1 MALHFKGISMKRHF
15 TDEDCLDF
23 VRRLLPQAQSD
34 LIRQHL
40 DDGCE
45 RCNKLHSI
53 WSLVA
58 EVTGRKFQDEPNE
71 PAVRVAKAFYAN
83 SRWNYLVR
91 PLAKMIPPVFDSFLD
106 SSAAAVRSHQ
116 IHASA
121 RRLLYRTR
129 SWAVDV
135 RLESEDGRRISVVGQ
150 VLRSSQ
156 KPAAAVIAD
165 VILMQGETPLARTS
179 TNQFGE
185 FQLQSQHE
193 KNVNIYL
200 HICGR
205 RPLGIALPDPDT

>member
-1 MALHFKGISMKRHF
+1 MKKHF

-23 VRRLLPQAQSD
+23 VQRLLQQAQSD
-34 LIRQHL
+34 LIQQHL

-53 WSLVA
+53 WSPVA
-58 EVTGRKFQDEPNE
+58 EVTCRKFHDEPSE
-71 PAVRVAKAFYAN
+71 PAVRIAKALYAN

-91 PLAKMIPPVFDSFLD
+91 PLAKMIPPVFDSFLNN
-106 SSAAAVRSHQ
+106 SATAVRSHQ
-116 IHASA
+116 IHASE

-135 RLESEDGRRISVVGQ
+135 RLESEEGRRMSVVGQ

-156 KPAAAVIAD
+156 KPVAPVIAD
-165 VILMQGETPLARTS
+165 VILMQGETLLAQTS

-193 KNVNIYL
+193 KNVKIYL

-205 RPLGIALPDPDT
+205 RPLGIALPDPHT

>member
-1 MALHFKGISMKRHF
+1 MKKHF

-34 LIRQHL
+34 LIQQHL

-71 PAVRVAKAFYAN
+71 PAVRVAKALYAN
-83 SRWNYLVR
+83 SRWNYLV

-106 SSAAAVRSHQ
+106 NSAAAVRSHQ

-165 VILMQGETPLARTS
+165 VILMQGETLLAQTS

-193 KNVNIYL
+193 KNVKIYL

-205 RPLGIALPDPDT
+205 RPLGIALPDPLA